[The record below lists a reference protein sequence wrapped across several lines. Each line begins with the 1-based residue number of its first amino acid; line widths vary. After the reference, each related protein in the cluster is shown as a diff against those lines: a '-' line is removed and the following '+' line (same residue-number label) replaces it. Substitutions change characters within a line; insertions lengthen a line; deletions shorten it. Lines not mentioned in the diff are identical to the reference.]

1 MNFKGSVILKKLIKK
16 LSDMRGISGF
26 EYRISEEIKKL
37 LEKYCDEAYTDN
49 LGSIIAV
56 KRCGKKNA
64 KKIMLEAHLDEIGL
78 MVKDIDERGFISV
91 VNVGGVDPRI
101 LPSSEVI
108 VHGRRDLKGIIGA
121 KPPHLQARGED
132 EKSAKLVDM
141 AVDTGLSAEV
151 VKDIVSIGDSITLSQ
166 SSGELMSGQ
175 FSGKSLDDRASI
187 ASVIEALKNLDKEKL
202 EVDVYAVIA
211 VQEEVGGFGAMT
223 AAYEIEPDIAIA
235 IDVCHGITPDN
246 SDSAY
251 DVGSG
256 AVITCGPNI
265 HPKIYSRLCETAK
278 ENNIKMQ
285 IEVEG
290 GNTGT
295 DAWAIQVVKSGI
307 PTGLLSIPLKY
318 MHTSVETISIKDAVA
333 VSDILTH
340 FVKNLGDDMEEWL
353 CL

>member
-1 MNFKGSVILKKLIKK
+1 MNFKGSVNLKKLIKK

-26 EYRISEEIKKL
+26 EYRISGEIKKL

-49 LGSIIAV
+49 LGSIIAI
-56 KRCGKKNA
+56 KRCGKRNA
-64 KKIMLEAHLDEIGL
+64 KKVMIEAHCDEIGL
-78 MVKDIDERGFISV
+78 MVKDIDDRGFITV

-108 VHGRRDLKGIIGA
+108 IHAKRDLKGVVGA
-121 KPPHLQARGED
+121 KPPHLQDKGES
-132 EKSAKLVDM
+132 EKSSKLTNM
-141 AVDTGLSAEV
+141 AVDTGLSAEE
-151 VKDIVSIGDSITLSQ
+151 VKSLVSIGDSITFSQ

-187 ASVIEALKNLDKEKL
+187 AAVIEVLKNLDKEKL
-202 EVDVYAVIA
+202 DVDVYAVIA

-223 AAYEIEPDIAIA
+223 ATYEIEPDIAIA

-246 SDSAY
+246 SESAY
-251 DVGSG
+251 EIGGG

-265 HPKIYSRLCETAK
+265 HPKIYSRLLDTAK
-278 ENNIKMQ
+278 ENKIKTQ

-318 MHTSVETISIKDAVA
+318 MHTSVETISFKDAEA
-333 VSDILTH
+333 VSDLLTH
-340 FVKNLGDDMEEWL
+340 FVQNLGDDMEEWL